1 MATSPLYDEAEVL
14 RMLGHD
20 SERRQA
26 FELVV
31 RHYSE
36 QLYWTIRRFVL
47 THEDADDVLQN
58 TFVKAWQNLPAFE
71 RRSSLSTW
79 LHRIAVNEAIDH
91 LRRNKNRIAAE
102 QVEPLAQRLLAD
114 DYFDGDQAEAL
125 LQQAIASLPDVQRT
139 VFLMR
144 YYDNLPYTDIS
155 SILGTSVGAL
165 KASYH
170 IATRKIKDFL
180 QCLPVMFLASLLY
193 IPRMI
198 TKKVQCMK

>member
-1 MATSPLYDEAEVL
+1 
-14 RMLGHD
+14 MLGHD

-91 LRRNKNRIAAE
+91 LRRNKNRIASE

-180 QCLPVMFLASLLY
+180 DQE
-193 IPRMI
+193 
-198 TKKVQCMK
+198 

>member
-91 LRRNKNRIAAE
+91 LRRNKNRIASE

-144 YYDNLPYTDIS
+144 YYDSLPYTDIS

-180 QCLPVMFLASLLY
+180 DQE
-193 IPRMI
+193 
-198 TKKVQCMK
+198 

>member
-1 MATSPLYDEAEVL
+1 MAASPLYDEAEVL

-71 RRSSLSTW
+71 QRSSLSTW

-180 QCLPVMFLASLLY
+180 DQE
-193 IPRMI
+193 
-198 TKKVQCMK
+198 

>member
-1 MATSPLYDEAEVL
+1 
-14 RMLGHD
+14 MLGHD

-58 TFVKAWQNLPAFE
+58 TFVKAWQNLTAFE

-91 LRRNKNRIAAE
+91 LRRNKNRIASE

-180 QCLPVMFLASLLY
+180 DQE
-193 IPRMI
+193 
-198 TKKVQCMK
+198 

>member
-1 MATSPLYDEAEVL
+1 
-14 RMLGHD
+14 MLGHD

-102 QVEPLAQRLLAD
+102 QVEPLALRLLAD
-114 DYFDGDQAEAL
+114 DYFDGNVVRLRSLFKGNPHGKDIFGCERAECHL
-125 LQQAIASLPDVQRT
+125 FRRRSRPRASAP
-139 VFLMR
+139 
-144 YYDNLPYTDIS
+144 
-155 SILGTSVGAL
+155 
-165 KASYH
+165 
-170 IATRKIKDFL
+170 
-180 QCLPVMFLASLLY
+180 
-193 IPRMI
+193 PR
-198 TKKVQCMK
+198 

>member
-58 TFVKAWQNLPAFE
+58 TFVKAWQNLTAFE

-102 QVEPLAQRLLAD
+102 QVEPLSQRLLAD

-180 QCLPVMFLASLLY
+180 DQE
-193 IPRMI
+193 
-198 TKKVQCMK
+198 

>member
-58 TFVKAWQNLPAFE
+58 TFVKAWQNLTAFE

-91 LRRNKNRIAAE
+91 LRRNKNRIASE

-180 QCLPVMFLASLLY
+180 DQE
-193 IPRMI
+193 
-198 TKKVQCMK
+198 

>member
-1 MATSPLYDEAEVL
+1 MAASPLYDEAEVL

-180 QCLPVMFLASLLY
+180 D
-193 IPRMI
+193 
-198 TKKVQCMK
+198 KE